1 MKLRSL
7 IAPVVMMAATAVGLA
22 PAAQAETV
30 GPVTDDKGVVQ
41 IPEGQPIFIGGYW
54 VISGP
59 DTALGLDQQRAVEV
73 AIEDRGGEVAGHPIR
88 FVYEDSLCNAEGGQ
102 TAATKLAS
110 NRQIVGVIGAAC
122 SSETTPG
129 APILWNAGMPSI
141 SGSATAPAL
150 TAADRAEGYQGFLRT
165 VYNDLDNGAFAAKY
179 AGEGLGAETA
189 ATIHDGSPYAEQL
202 VRVFEEE
209 FQAAGGEI
217 TSAEAVSPTDTDM
230 RPVLT
235 RIATNPPDVI
245 YMPIFVS
252 AAAYV
257 LRQGPEIAGL
267 EETKL
272 VGSDAVLAPTFL
284 EAAGDAA
291 VGFQLIGVDTS
302 PEALGPAYG
311 DFVQT
316 YADLFGEEP
325 IAGFH
330 AMAYDAANMLLDAIE
345 QVAVK
350 EGGTTYIGRQA
361 LRDALLETEG
371 MEGLSGTISCNE
383 NGDCGDPHFAVWEYT
398 DSDPTTY
405 KPGENP
411 KKVYP

>member
-7 IAPVVMMAATAVGLA
+7 IAPAALVAATAVGLA
-22 PAAQAETV
+22 PAARAETV

-41 IPEGQPIFIGGYW
+41 IPQGQPIFIGGYW

-73 AIEDRGGEVAGHPIR
+73 AIEDRGGELAGHPIR
-88 FVYEDSLCNAEGGQ
+88 FVVEDSQCNAEGGQ

-150 TAADRAEGYQGFLRT
+150 TAADRAEGLKGFLRT
-165 VYNDLDNGAFAAKY
+165 IYNDLDNGAFAAKY
-179 AGEGLGAETA
+179 AREGLNAETA

-202 VRVFEEE
+202 VRVFERVFRES
-209 FQAAGGEI
+209 GGEI

-252 AAAYV
+252 SAAYM
-257 LRQGPEIAGL
+257 LRQAPEISGL
-267 EETKL
+267 EDTQL

-302 PEALGPAYG
+302 PEALGPQYG
-311 DFVQT
+311 EFVEK

-330 AMAYDAANMLLDAIE
+330 SQSYDAANMLFDAIE
-345 QVAVK
+345 KVAVT

-383 NGDCGDPHFAVWEYT
+383 NGDCGDPKFAVWEYT
-398 DSDPTTY
+398 SSDPTAY